1 MQTLE
6 PHSSCNV
13 VSIRQA
19 TASAQQPCVLALLLA
34 RRVLNL
40 SELVRC
46 IGADYTLCR
55 RVLSAA
61 SREQGWPRPRVEEA
75 IVLLG
80 QQGLC
85 ALFAAPEVL
94 EGKTT

>member
-1 MQTLE
+1 M
-6 PHSSCNV
+6 N
-13 VSIRQA
+13 
-19 TASAQQPCVLALLLA
+19 LA
-34 RRVLNL
+34 
-40 SELVRC
+40 ELVRC
-46 IGADYTLCR
+46 VGADRTLCR

-61 SREQGWPRPRVEEA
+61 SREQGWPLHRVEEA

-85 ALFAAPEVL
+85 ALFAQPEAF